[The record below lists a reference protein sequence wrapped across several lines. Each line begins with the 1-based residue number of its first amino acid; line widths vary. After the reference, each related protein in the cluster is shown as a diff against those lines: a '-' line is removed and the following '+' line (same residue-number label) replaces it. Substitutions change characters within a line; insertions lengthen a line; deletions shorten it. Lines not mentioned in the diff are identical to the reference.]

1 MTQSN
6 PLNQW
11 LNLDWNLP
19 ERSYNPYVRDFLA
32 KLLDYPKD
40 KVITEDRS
48 GGGYPDIKLL
58 TPQKTAW
65 IVGDFKKNDAELS
78 TKKGRENLWNNKRKY
93 IEGLTRYVLF
103 LTPNYIW
110 TILPTGEAV
119 QDLGVPLKLSEFSLD
134 EIKNTLQF
142 LSYEKAQHSQQWE
155 SFIAGKIPY
164 TYLKLD
170 NFNTRS
176 QLQKDLQTS
185 FYELNEAGN
194 NAITTLLKQYEE
206 YQTKEQEINR
216 NLVDTGDAQR
226 RALNRLKSQFNF
238 ERYLFNEILPQF
250 EDQYG
255 REVSASNNQQAQQRI
270 REAFIADSVAVLL
283 ARVLFLRL
291 IEDLGLAKKRR
302 LSNGGPQD
310 WAAFVDYLTGDARAL
325 VRLVAEDVGQVYQD
339 PLENNLFDWLYH
351 TNGMLDEALQRLILR
366 LNAYDFSGLSEEILG
381 DIYQSF
387 LPPAKRKRLG
397 EFYTPPSI
405 VNWLLDQ
412 TVFRHEPGSLL
423 DPACGSGSFLVRY
436 VHRCLEDAKS
446 RGLDQDTVL
455 QELQETVWGFDL
467 NPFAAFISHFQLIW
481 AFLRFQPTREPP
493 AIQVYNLN
501 SLLRDAD
508 LVPLLGEEY
517 LSPGSIERDTQQWK
531 YIVGNPPYI
540 RAERVK
546 YNEEMKGLWHQIWG
560 QNADTGLVFLY
571 RALTESLESGGYLGM
586 VVSGGYANSEAAAK
600 VWKLLYPQGTAALR
614 KLVWLEFT
622 DEPVW
627 DVARVP
633 LMIVIEKTP
642 PKENDEIE
650 LYVPSTGVS
659 HESPVT
665 VKYRDFFDTK
675 VNPRVTNIDS
685 SNTRE
690 GQWGDYLL
698 PLLHQR
704 DVPILK
710 KLYPNGNNGQD
721 SSIVELKE
729 AVSQQISRNNRPFW
743 FTYGIQR
750 GGAEVTSEATSENCV
765 QVIAGRSIAVGWS
778 GEAEGWVNLDTVR
791 ERPYG
796 KLSLWGDHAHKK
808 ILAVA
813 KFTKAPTAAILN
825 SELTDENMAGLD
837 TVIIALPKSESPRL
851 EAVAAYL
858 NSKLARF
865 YWIVP
870 LRSGVIQGFYTTNYP
885 RTLEALP
892 WVKTIDP
899 EIEQQLTNNYN
910 ELARLA
916 AIAKNNPD
924 EWLLSEVEARIE
936 QQQPYKLSDRA
947 LGLNLSNWTSTEVS
961 VKELT
966 LNSDFIQAGSFSFK
980 VVDSDLAEL
989 VYKLLTLI
997 SDEETT
1003 ISKQTIQKLLIPGD
1017 YVALM
1022 QEYRQRIANFQQ
1034 VEYDFLAVLDQIDNA
1049 VYEMFGVS
1057 DEEKAHIEQRLSNFP
1072 LNQLQPRYPWD
1083 NVRGRPIKAYTEDRF
1098 K

>member
-1 MTQSN
+1 MTSQSN
-6 PLNQW
+6 PLHKW
-11 LNLDWNLP
+11 LNLSWDRP
-19 ERSYNPYVRDFLA
+19 ERSYNPDVRDFLA

-40 KVITEDRS
+40 KVVTEDKA

-58 TPQKTAW
+58 TPEKIPW
-65 IVGDFKKNDAELS
+65 IVGDLKKDDAEL
-78 TKKGRENLWNNKRKY
+78 TTERGRINLWSQKRKY
-93 IEGLTRYVLF
+93 IDGLTRYVLF
-103 LTPNYIW
+103 LTANYIW
-110 TILPTGEAV
+110 VVSPTGEAI
-119 QDLGVPLKLSEFSLD
+119 QGLESPLQLSEFRLED
-134 EIKNTLQF
+134 IKNTLQF
-142 LSYEKAQHSQQWE
+142 LSYEKAEHSQQWE
-155 SFIAGKIPY
+155 TFIAGQLPY

-170 NFNTRS
+170 DANTRS

-185 FYELNEAGN
+185 FSELNEVGN
-194 NAITTLLKQYEE
+194 NAIATLLQQHEE

-226 RALNRLKSQFNF
+226 RAFNRLKNQFNF
-238 ERYLFNEILPQF
+238 ERYLFNEIIPQF
-250 EDQYG
+250 EDRYG
-255 REVSASNNQQAQQRI
+255 REVSAKNNQEAQQRI
-270 REAFIADSVAVLL
+270 REAFVADSVAVLL

-291 IEDLGLAKKRR
+291 IEDLGLTKKRR

-397 EFYTPPSI
+397 EFYTPPAI
-405 VNWLLDQ
+405 VDWLLDQ
-412 TVFRHEPGSLL
+412 TVFSHEPGRLL

-446 RGLDQDTVL
+446 RGLDQDAVL

-517 LSPGSIERDTQQWK
+517 LSPGSIERDTKQWK

-571 RALTESLESGGYLGM
+571 RALTESLEAGGYLGM

-600 VWKLLYPQGTAALR
+600 VWKLLYPKGTAALR
-614 KLVWLEFT
+614 KVVWLEFT

-698 PLLHQR
+698 PLLHPR

-729 AVSQQISRNNRPFW
+729 AVSQQLSRNNRPFW

-796 KLSLWGDHAHKK
+796 KLSLWGDRAHEKF
-808 ILAVA
+808 IAV
-813 KFTKAPTAAILN
+813 TNIGCAPTATLVRSSITA
-825 SELTDENMAGLD
+825 AVD
-837 TVIIALPKSESPRL
+837 TLIITLPKKDSPSA
-851 EAVAAYL
+851 EAVTAYL

-865 YWIVP
+865 YWAIR
-870 LRSGVIQGFYTTNYP
+870 LRSGVIQGYYAHIYP

-892 WVKTIDP
+892 WVKTLDP
-899 EIEQQLTNNYN
+899 EIEQQLTDNYN

-916 AIAKNNPD
+916 TVAKNNPD

-947 LGLNLSNWTSTEVS
+947 LGLNFSNWTPNEVT
-961 VKELT
+961 VHELT
-966 LNSDFIQAGSFSFK
+966 LNGNFIQADLFSFELI
-980 VVDSDLAEL
+980 DSDLAEL

-997 SDEETT
+997 GDENTT
-1003 ISKQTIQKLLIPGD
+1003 ISKRTIQKLVIPRD
-1017 YVALM
+1017 YATLM

-1034 VEYDFLAVLDQIDNA
+1034 VESDFLAVLDKIDNA
-1049 VYEMFGVS
+1049 VYEMFGLR

-1083 NVRGRPIKAYTEDRF
+1083 NVRSRPIKAYTEDRF

>member
-1 MTQSN
+1 MAQSD
-6 PLNQW
+6 PLKKW
-11 LNLDWNLP
+11 LNLNWDRP
-19 ERSYNPYVRDFLA
+19 ERSYNPDVRDFLA

-40 KVITEDRS
+40 KVVTEDKA

-58 TPQKTAW
+58 TPEKTAW
-65 IVGDFKKNDAELS
+65 VVGDLKKDDAEL
-78 TKKGRENLWNNKRKY
+78 TTEKGRSNLWNQKRKY
-93 IEGLTRYVLF
+93 IDGLTRYVLF
-103 LTPNYIW
+103 LTANYLW
-110 TILPTGEAV
+110 VVLPTGEAI
-119 QDLGVPLKLSEFSLD
+119 QGLESPLKLSEFSLD
-134 EIKNTLQF
+134 ELKDTLQF
-142 LSYEKAQHSQQWE
+142 LSYEQAQHSQQWE
-155 SFIAGKIPY
+155 TFIAGQLPY

-170 NFNTRS
+170 DFNIRS

-185 FYELNEAGN
+185 FSELNEAGN
-194 NAITTLLKQYEE
+194 HAITNLLEQYQE
-206 YQTKEQEINR
+206 YQQREQEVQR
-216 NLVDTGDAQR
+216 NLVDTGDTQR
-226 RALNRLKSQFNF
+226 RALSRLKNQFNF

-291 IEDLGLAKKRR
+291 IEDLELAKKRR

-310 WAAFVDYLTGDARAL
+310 WAKFVEHLTGDARAL
-325 VRLVAEDVGQVYQD
+325 VRIVAEDVGQVYQN
-339 PLENNLFDWLYH
+339 PLANNLFDWLYH
-351 TNGMLDEALQRLILR
+351 ANGMLDEALQRLIIR

-405 VNWLLDQ
+405 VDWLLDQ
-412 TVFRHEPGSLL
+412 TVFNHQPGKLL

-455 QELQETVWGFDL
+455 QELQATVWGFDL
-467 NPFAAFISHFQLIW
+467 NPFAAFISHFQLLW

-493 AIQVYNLN
+493 TIQVHNLN

-517 LSPGSIERDTQQWK
+517 LSPGAMERDTQQWK

-614 KLVWLEFT
+614 KVVWLEFAGK
-622 DEPVW
+622 VW
-627 DVARVP
+627 DASVIP
-633 LMIVIEKTP
+633 MLLVIERTP
-642 PKENDEIE
+642 AQDNDEIE
-650 LYVPSTGVS
+650 LYVPSTWPS
-659 HESPVT
+659 NEQPVT
-665 VKYRDFFDTK
+665 VSYKDFFNAK
-675 VNPRVTNIDS
+675 INPRVTNIDP

-690 GQWGDYLL
+690 GLWGNYLL
-698 PLLHQR
+698 PLLHQK
-704 DVPILK
+704 DIPILK

-721 SSIVELKE
+721 SNIVELKE
-729 AVSQQISRNNRPFW
+729 AVSQQLSRNNRPFW

-750 GGAEVTSEATSENCV
+750 GGAEVTSEPTGDNCI
-765 QVIAGRSIAVGWS
+765 QVIAGRSISMAWS

-796 KLSLWGDHAHKK
+796 KLSLWGTENPDRF
-808 ILAVA
+808 I
-813 KFTKAPTAAILN
+813 AI
-825 SELTDENMAGLD
+825 SELGYAPFATLVQGNDYATINS
-837 TVIIALPKSESPRL
+837 VVVALPKPISPSAK
-851 EAVAAYL
+851 AVTAYL

-865 YWIVP
+865 YWAIR
-870 LRSGVIQGFYTTNYP
+870 LRSGVLQGYYAHIYP

-892 WVKTIDP
+892 WVKNLDP
-899 EIEQQLTNNYN
+899 EIEKQLTDNYN

-916 AIAKNNPD
+916 TVAKNNPD

-947 LGLNLSNWTSTEVS
+947 LGLNFSNWTPNEVTIG
-961 VKELT
+961 ELT
-966 LNSDFIQAGSFSFK
+966 LNGNFIQAGVFSLTL
-980 VVDSDLAEL
+980 VDSDLAEL

-997 SDEETT
+997 SDKETI
-1003 ISKQTIQKLLIPGD
+1003 ISKQTIQKLLIPRD
-1017 YVALM
+1017 YSALM
-1022 QEYRQRIANFQQ
+1022 QEYRQRITNFQQ
-1034 VEYDFLAVLDQIDNA
+1034 VQSDFLAILDKIDNA
-1049 VYEMFGVS
+1049 VYEMFGLNE
-1057 DEEKAHIEQRLSNFP
+1057 EEKAHIEQRLSNFP

-1083 NVRGRPIKAYTEDRF
+1083 NVRVRPIKAYTADRF